1 MNKTIYGRHL
11 SAIGASREVSRL
23 AGLRVSGVTFS
34 AYVVSAVCAVFAG
47 LYLTSRMGM
56 GDPLVGR
63 GFEVDS
69 IIAVLIGGIPFG
81 GGRGN
86 IVGVIAGVLLLAVLG
101 NLLNM
106 WNLHSWYHQIV
117 KAVILLVAIS
127 IYKRDT
133 V

>member
-1 MNKTIYGRHL
+1 
-11 SAIGASREVSRL
+11 VSRL
-23 AGLRVSGVTFS
+23 AGIRVSWVTFS
-34 AYVVSAVCAVFAG
+34 SYLVSALCAVLAG

-117 KAVILLVAIS
+117 KAAILLVAIS
-127 IYKRDT
+127 IYKRE
-133 V
+133 